1 MIACRCNKHP
11 GNPNGVCGQT
21 YLYFGHEAGG
31 NLMGE
36 VVDVHHVMIA
46 FLEDIE
52 D

>member
-1 MIACRCNKHP
+1 MEFAGKLISTLGTR
-11 GNPNGVCGQT
+11 
-21 YLYFGHEAGG
+21 AGG